1 MQHPRTSFF
10 TAIPLSTS
18 IARFLRSDGPK
29 QDNQTDE
36 ALRLLRE
43 AELELDAIRGD
54 FAKNLLPAPPQ
65 KF

>member
-1 MQHPRTSFF
+1 MDHPRTSFF
-10 TAIPLSTS
+10 TAMPLSTS
-18 IARFLRSDGPK
+18 IARFLRSEGQK
-29 QDNQTDE
+29 QGNQTDE